1 MWEEDS
7 PVENLV
13 MGWSSREKVESMWWV
28 SERSAEMVV
37 GERVLGMMR

>member
-1 MWEEDS
+1 MWEAFS

-13 MGWSSREKVESMWWV
+13 MGWSSREKEESMWWV

>member
-13 MGWSSREKVESMWWV
+13 RGWSDREKEESRWWV

-37 GERVLGMMR
+37 GERVLGMIR